1 MALRGSLKSGLAA
14 YSVRLQYPLPEY
26 KLLEGGAASPCGFT
40 PVSQN
45 MRPWYLAP
53 RECLLS
59 ICCKLT
65 NLAGKPLDF
74 SRCITHYHR
83 ISSFKQHLF
92 IISWFCRFDWVL
104 CPGPHKA
111 KIKVSLGL
119 SPAVV
124 SGGSSS
130 CGARLLI
137 RVASLVAGHGLQ
149 AAGAQQL
156 WLMGSVVL
164 ACRLSSPRAS
174 GILLD

>member
-74 SRCITHYHR
+74 SCCLTHYHR

-111 KIKVSLGL
+111 KIKVSAGL
-119 SPAVV
+119 SWLCPEALGSLPCKLLHVV
-124 SGGSSS
+124 S
-130 CGARLLI
+130 RI
-137 RVASLVAGHGLQ
+137 
-149 AAGAQQL
+149 QL
-156 WLMGSVVL
+156 WLWAEVL
-164 ACRLSSPRAS
+164 RSPLPWWLTPLCSQRCPHSLSRGPFHP
-174 GILLD
+174 